1 MSSNVH
7 PLDQAPRN
15 TPSKE
20 LRNGLAKVVA
30 VHGIAIGALFAARY
44 HESLNQ
50 ANPPTLDELLLRV
63 LDMRVKLGQGYAKF
77 HQGSPNSVALR
88 LLLARAGPRYPFE
101 QNASDGI
108 DRKGNPITGRKCACP
123 GCEYRSPDHKRHTE
137 DMHARDPVLALCC
150 PYDGCQTTYYCG
162 RDSEMK
168 LHCDNHQTKGMPL
181 STFRL
186 Q

>member
-1 MSSNVH
+1 MSRNVH
-7 PLDQAPRN
+7 PLDQGQAVAPAPLPDFPPPPHPLSFVDPNNGRPGGGLPRTPSILRPIPVPATAPAPVPAPAPAPAPAPRN

-101 QNASDGI
+101 QNA
-108 DRKGNPITGRKCACP
+108 R
-123 GCEYRSPDHKRHTE
+123 
-137 DMHARDPVLALCC
+137 
-150 PYDGCQTTYYCG
+150 
-162 RDSEMK
+162 
-168 LHCDNHQTKGMPL
+168 
-181 STFRL
+181 
-186 Q
+186 